1 MPGQREPTVE
11 DCLIIG
17 TGTDAI
23 EVLELQ
29 KPGGNMVPVS
39 DFLRGYALPREI
51 TFSSPSEPLSL
62 LR

>member
-1 MPGQREPTVE
+1 MK

-39 DFLRGYALPREI
+39 DFLRGYPLPAEI
-51 TFSSPSEPLSL
+51 TFSSPSESVSL